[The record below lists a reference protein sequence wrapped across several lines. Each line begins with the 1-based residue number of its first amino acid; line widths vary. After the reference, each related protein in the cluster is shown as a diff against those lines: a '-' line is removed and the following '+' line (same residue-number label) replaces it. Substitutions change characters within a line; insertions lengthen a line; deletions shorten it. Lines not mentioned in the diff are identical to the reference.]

1 MLLGDG
7 MPRAYSSDLR
17 IRVIRAVE
25 QGFSARGAGRRLG
38 IGESTATAWVG
49 RWRQT
54 GGVEAKSQ
62 KGRSRSPLK
71 PHSDWLLAL
80 IGERTDLTL
89 DEIRGLLGERGVRV
103 GVSSIWRFF
112 DRHGISFKK
121 TVHAAEQ
128 ERADVAA
135 ARQSWKT
142 LQPQLDP
149 AKLVFI
155 DETGTATNMARL
167 RGRVRRGARLI
178 GRVPHGHWKTTTFVA
193 GLRAD
198 AVIAPFVIDRAMNGE
213 IFRTGACPRE
223 SGGRALPGP
232 RAFTRR
238 HCHHG

>member
-25 QGFSARGAGRRLG
+25 DGFSARGAGRRLG

-80 IGERTDLTL
+80 IGERADLTL
-89 DEIRGLLGERGVRV
+89 EEIRGLLGEHGVRV

-121 TVHAAEQ
+121 N
-128 ERADVAA
+128 RA
-135 ARQSWKT
+135 
-142 LQPQLDP
+142 
-149 AKLVFI
+149 
-155 DETGTATNMARL
+155 
-167 RGRVRRGARLI
+167 RRGA
-178 GRVPHGHWKTTTFVA
+178 
-193 GLRAD
+193 
-198 AVIAPFVIDRAMNGE
+198 
-213 IFRTGACPRE
+213 GARRR
-223 SGGRALPGP
+223 GGGAAIVENPP
-232 RAFTRR
+232 AAA
-238 HCHHG
+238 